1 MIEVVD
7 LQKYERDYCH
17 YYSGRS
23 GVKYPVIINGERWM
37 IKFPRTSSR
46 FSEVNNQLLPNIT
59 NPLREYIGSHIYE
72 ALEIPVHETIL
83 GYREDKIVVACKD
96 FDPMRAMVPYRNI
109 RNSITEET
117 AALSKLHSNSG
128 ELLSDVL
135 TVLDTVPALKNN
147 PSITQRFWDMFVVD
161 AFICNN
167 NRDNNNWGFFIDE
180 DSIAT
185 PAPVFDN
192 GGAFSSEKNSEITRG
207 HLKEDVSMQ
216 QDSYGIGISFFL
228 GDNGSHINPF
238 DYIESAAN
246 PDCTDALIRFM
257 YRIKLDEVCRII
269 DDIPESA
276 FGLKVIQPAVK
287 QHYKTMLFLA
297 YTKCFVPILDKMSK

>member
-17 YYSGRS
+17 YYGGYS
-23 GVKYPVIINGERWM
+23 GVKHAIIIDGERWM
-37 IKFPRTSSR
+37 IKFPKTSSR
-46 FSEVNNQLLPNIT
+46 FPQINNQLLPNT
-59 NPLREYIGSHIYE
+59 TSPLREYIGSHIYE

-83 GYREDKIVVACKD
+83 GYREGKIVVACKD
-96 FDPMRAMVPYRNI
+96 FDPTRAMVPYRNI

-117 AALSKLHSNSG
+117 AVLSKLRSNSG
-128 ELLSDVL
+128 EPLSDVL
-135 TVLDTVPALKNN
+135 TVLDTAPALKNS
-147 PSITQRFWDMFVVD
+147 PSIIQRFWDMFVVD
-161 AFICNN
+161 AFIRNN
-167 NRDNNNWGFFIDE
+167 ERDNSNWGFFINE

-192 GGAFSSEKNSEITRG
+192 GDAFSSEENSDITRG
-207 HLKEDVSMQ
+207 HLKEDVSMR

-257 YRIKLDEVCRII
+257 DRIELDEVCRII
-269 DDIPESA
+269 DDIPEYA
-276 FGLKVIQPAVK
+276 FDLEVIQPAVR
-287 QHYKTMLFLA
+287 QHYKTMLLLT
-297 YTKCFVPILDKMSK
+297 YTKRLVPILDKMSK